1 MKRSTERRSAPEQTA
16 EESVRVQEIV
26 LRTVRLPLIRP
37 YVLSYRTFTEFE
49 PIIVEVRDG
58 DGRIGW
64 GEGHISPGS
73 SRETREGGWAFCRE
87 HGAAVIGRETAEAK
101 AVIARDAA
109 ASKVA
114 ATALFT
120 AIEMLE
126 GHPLLHVERDVRLPL
141 LTPFNSSTPT
151 DIEQEV
157 AQRLE
162 DGFRTFKIKVGK
174 SADDDARRVQLI
186 QQAIAGRATM
196 RLDANRAYSE
206 ADACRF
212 AAGLDPAGIELFEQP
227 CAAEDW
233 EANAKVAAVS
243 PVPVMLDEPICE
255 LADVTRASGIAN
267 VGFCKLKLKRFGGLD
282 LLRGA
287 LDAVRAQGMES
298 VLGDGLSSELGCW
311 MEACVAR
318 VTIRN
323 AGEFNG
329 FLKPKVRLFAEPL
342 RFAAGALVLPSGFA
356 PTLDA
361 DAVAAHER
369 VSERHAPAMTGWTA
383 GSWSSPDP

>member
-1 MKRSTERRSAPEQTA
+1 MKL
-16 EESVRVQEIV
+16 QEIV

-58 DGRIGW
+58 DGRVGW

-73 SRETREGGWAFCRE
+73 SSETRDGGWAFCRE
-87 HGAAVIGRETAEAK
+87 HAAVVTGKDAQEAK
-101 AVIARDAA
+101 AIIARNIS

-114 ATALFT
+114 ATALLT

-126 GHPLLHVERDVRLPL
+126 GHPLLAADRESRLPL
-141 LTPFNSSTPT
+141 LTPFNSSSLA

-157 AQRLE
+157 EQRLS

-174 SADDDARRVQLI
+174 SPQDDARRVKII
-186 QQAIAGRATM
+186 QRAIAGRATM

-206 ADACRF
+206 ADGCRF
-212 AAGLDPAGIELFEQP
+212 AATLDPAGIELFEQP
-227 CAAEDW
+227 CRAEDW
-233 EANAKVAAVS
+233 DANARVASVS

-255 LADVTRASGIAN
+255 LADVKRASVIPN

-282 LLRGA
+282 LLREA
-287 LDAVRAQGMES
+287 LDAVHQWGMES
-298 VLGDGLSSELGCW
+298 VLGDGLSSELCCW

-329 FLKPKVRLFAEPL
+329 FLKPRVRLFAEPL
-342 RFAAGALVLPSGFA
+342 EFTAGELVLPPGFTPIIDTDVLA
-356 PTLDA
+356 AYETACERFVPT
-361 DAVAAHER
+361 
-369 VSERHAPAMTGWTA
+369 STGWTERIN
-383 GSWSSPDP
+383 